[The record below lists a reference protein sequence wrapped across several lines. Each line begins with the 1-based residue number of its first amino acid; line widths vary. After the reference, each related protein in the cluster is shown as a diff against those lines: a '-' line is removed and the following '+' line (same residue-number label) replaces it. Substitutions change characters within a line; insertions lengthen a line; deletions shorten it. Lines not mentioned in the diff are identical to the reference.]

1 MQKLSRFI
9 RVAGILTLGLVAA
22 PSFARSDTP
31 GVTQPSEESSAGGMH
46 GAGRLIERALE
57 ELQLRPDQKE
67 AIDAM
72 KAQAAERHAPV
83 KAARR
88 ALATAIAD
96 QLEKGDL
103 DRCALAQKVDALASA
118 AGQAH
123 PGDRAD
129 FERLHS
135 ILDSQQRKAFV
146 DALKRQWESMEKM
159 HEPSAL
165 ADKIAK
171 KLSLSPEQRTRLEKV
186 LTGLREIR
194 RAEPWYAAHRERWT
208 KILDAFEGDHFVLDD
223 VAPMGDATAHAK
235 ARVERHLWA
244 GEAIFPVFT
253 PDQRK
258 LLAEKIRGWV
268 NEAGS
273 EHGSEHGSVSPSM
286 NPSGEEGE

>member
-1 MQKLSRFI
+1 
-9 RVAGILTLGLVAA
+9 
-22 PSFARSDTP
+22 
-31 GVTQPSEESSAGGMH
+31 MH
-46 GAGRLIERALE
+46 GAGRLIERALD
-57 ELQLRPDQKE
+57 ELQLRPDQRE

-72 KAQAAERHAPV
+72 KAQAKQRHAPV
-83 KAARR
+83 KAAKV
-88 ALATAIAD
+88 ALATAVAD
-96 QLEKGDL
+96 QLERGEL
-103 DRCALAQKVDALASA
+103 DRCGLAQKIDALASA

-135 ILDSQQRKAFV
+135 ILDPQQRKSFV
-146 DALKRQWESMEKM
+146 DALKRQWESIEQM

-171 KLSLSPEQRTRLEKV
+171 KLGLSSDQRTRLEKV

-223 VAPMGDATAHAK
+223 VAPMGDAVAHAK
-235 ARVERHLWA
+235 ARVERRLWA
-244 GEAIFPVFT
+244 GEAVIPVFSR
-253 PDQRK
+253 DQRK
-258 LLAEKIRGWV
+258 GLADKIRAWV

-273 EHGSEHGSVSPSM
+273 ERGTEHETVSPSM
-286 NPSGEEGE
+286 SPSGEEEE